1 MNNPKILKS
10 INPESVYHLE
20 AAVNYTIFNL
30 KNGSK
35 FVSSY
40 TLKFYEELFDERLF
54 IRIDRSN
61 LVNHEFIA
69 GTSKRDGSEYI
80 CLKNNIE
87 FLIPRRRKAFLFGK
101 YPNLF
106 THLQTA
112 LQS

>member
-1 MNNPKILKS
+1 MNNPKFLKS

-20 AAVNYTIFNL
+20 ADVNYTILNL

-35 FVSSY
+35 FISSY
-40 TLKFYEELFDERLF
+40 SLKVFEDIFDERLF

-69 GTSKRDGSEYI
+69 GTSMRDGSEYI

-87 FLIPRRRKAFLFGK
+87 FLIPRRRKAILFSQ

-106 THLQTA
+106 THLQTT